1 MPELVEQLK
10 QALADRYAIERELG
24 QGGMA
29 TVYLA
34 EDLRHHRKVALKV
47 LRPEIA
53 ATLGA
58 ERFHREIQI
67 AAQLQHPN
75 ILPVHDSGEAAGF
88 LYYVMPFVE
97 GHSLR
102 ERLARE
108 DELPVPEAARMLR
121 DVADALS
128 AAHAKGV
135 VHRDIKPENVLLTG
149 RHALVADF
157 GVAKA
162 VSEATGRQ
170 TLTTAGVALGT
181 PTYMAPEQ
189 AAASPHMDH
198 RADIYA
204 FGVMAYEML
213 TGRPPFNAAT
223 PQMVLSAH
231 VTEAPVE
238 VTQHRAT
245 IPPPLAQLIMRCL
258 EKKAADRPQTADELL
273 PVLDG
278 LATPSGGITPT
289 QTQPVAAVGPRR
301 RLAVGSAVVVALAI
315 IGVVV
320 AQLLRS
326 RPLSIT
332 ISDLAQVTSAPGVEF
347 QPALS
352 PDGKEVAYVTGPIS
366 APHVAVRSTM
376 TSAGGA
382 EVRLSDTSFQ
392 SAWIPAWSPDGG
404 VIRFGGC
411 RPGGCVWYE
420 TGKLGGAVRPSN
432 LPGRTIDRYVAWS
445 PDGARA
451 AFFVAETLYVAA
463 PADSAAPR
471 RVAVHPGRV
480 WGPHSLAWSPDGR
493 WIAYVNGNP
502 SWLTSGN
509 VSASS
514 IWMVNAAGG
523 APQRVTTEQ
532 HMNVSPAW
540 LDDRHLLFVSD
551 QDGARGVYVVE
562 VGPRGARGVPRII
575 PGVADPHDISYSI
588 ATRQLAWSKF
598 TLRQNIWSYPLGRA
612 TPVSIRDG
620 VRVTTGNEV
629 SEVADVSPDGRWLAY
644 DSNLRGNMDLYK
656 MPLSG
661 GEAVPLTTAPWGE
674 FNPRWSPDGSEILF
688 YADVRGSS
696 GLETSLMLVPAG
708 GAKPVALTNARG
720 ANNFGFWSPDGLH
733 IAFTS
738 NRTGKSEV
746 WLLSRDS
753 LAGSW
758 RKEVQLT
765 DSGGYPMDWAPDGSG
780 VLCARDYRLWSLS
793 PQKRVLW
800 SRDIRTSIHLV
811 DYNWM
816 RYSRDGRTIYTVGR
830 HRDGRRGIWAIP
842 TSGGEARLV
851 VAANEPAAVFY
862 IGALSVGRDRLY
874 TAVSEF
880 ESDIW
885 VAKLKY

>member
-1 MPELVEQLK
+1 MAAADELRR
-10 QALADRYAIERELG
+10 ALADRYAIERELG

-34 EDLRHHRKVALKV
+34 QDLRHQRKVALKV

-97 GHSLR
+97 GNSLR
-102 ERLARE
+102 ERLAKE
-108 DELPVPEAARMLR
+108 DELPVPEAARILR

-198 RADIYA
+198 RVDIYA
-204 FGVMAYEML
+204 LGVMGYEML
-213 TGRPPFNAAT
+213 TGQPPFTAAT

-238 VTQHRAT
+238 VTQRRAT
-245 IPPPLAQLIMRCL
+245 VPQPLAQLIMRCL

-273 PVLDG
+273 PVLDL

-289 QTQPVAAVGPRR
+289 QTQPVAAVAPRR
-301 RLAVGSAVVVALAI
+301 RVVGVVGAVVVLVAI
-315 IGVVV
+315 GAIA

-326 RPLSIT
+326 KPLSIT
-332 ISDLAQVTSAPGVEF
+332 VSDLTQVTSAPGVEF

-352 PDGKEVAYVTGPIS
+352 PDGKEVAYVTGPIG

-376 TSAGGA
+376 TAAGGG
-382 EVRLSDTSFQ
+382 EVRLSDTSF
-392 SAWIPAWSPDGG
+392 SAAWIPNWSSDGA
-404 VIRFGGC
+404 VVRFGGC
-411 RPGGCVWYE
+411 RPTGCVWNE
-420 TGKLGGAVRPSN
+420 TGKLGGAVRPST
-432 LPGRTIDRYVAWS
+432 LPPRTANRFVAWS
-445 PDGARA
+445 ADGARFA
-451 AFFVAETLYVAA
+451 YFVAESLFVGST
-463 PADSAAPR
+463 ADTTAPR

-480 WGPHSLAWSPDGR
+480 WGPHSLVWSPDGR
-493 WIAYVNGNP
+493 WIAYVNGNTN
-502 SWLTSGN
+502 WVTSGN

-514 IWMVNAAGG
+514 IWIASAGG
-523 APQRVTTEQ
+523 GTPQRITTEE
-532 HMNVSPAW
+532 HLNVSPAW
-540 LDDRHLLFVSD
+540 LDERHLLFVSN
-551 QDGARGVYVVE
+551 QDGARGVYIVQ
-562 VGPRGARGVPRII
+562 VGPGGARGVPRII
-575 PGVADPHDISYSI
+575 PGVADPHDISYSM
-588 ATRQLAWSKF
+588 ASRQLAWSKF
-598 TLRQNIWSYPLGRA
+598 TLRQNIWSYPLDRA
-612 TPVSIRDG
+612 APVSIRDG
-620 VRVTTGNEV
+620 VRVTTGNVV
-629 SEVADVSPDGRWLAY
+629 SEVADVSPDGKWLAY

-656 MPLSG
+656 MPLAG
-661 GEAVPLTTAPWGE
+661 GEAVPLTDAPLDEWD
-674 FNPRWSPDGSEILF
+674 PRWSPDGTEIAF
-688 YADVRGSS
+688 YADVRRSEEPSSAIMLISASGGKSIALSS
-696 GLETSLMLVPAG
+696 GPG
-708 GAKPVALTNARG
+708 INDFPV
-720 ANNFGFWSPDGLH
+720 WSPDGLH
-733 IAFTS
+733 IAFFST
-738 NRTGKSEV
+738 RTTPGEV

-753 LAGSW
+753 VRGAW
-758 RKEVQLT
+758 HPEVQLT
-765 DSGGYPMDWAPDGSG
+765 DSGGAAQDWAPDGSG
-780 VLCARDYRLWSLS
+780 VLCNWGHRLWLVS
-793 PQKRVLW
+793 PEKRVLW
-800 SRDIRTSIHLV
+800 RRDIAATSHLV
-811 DYNWM
+811 GWNLI
-816 RYSRDGRTIYTVGR
+816 RYSRDGRMLYTVGT
-830 HRDGRRGIWAIP
+830 HRDGRTGIWAIP
-842 TSGGEARLV
+842 ARGGEARLV
-851 VAANEPAAVFY
+851 VAANDPAKVIS
-862 IGALSVGRDRLY
+862 IGALSIGRDRLY
-874 TAVSEF
+874 VAVSEY

-885 VAKLKY
+885 VAKLRW